1 MIEDGPVELALNPGS
16 IPSSSNLTRCASPST
31 AANLDGGSAGQE
43 ASASSGGLS
52 GAAIVIIILAAVLVV
67 VVLAVGAWC
76 LMRKRGEMTLQAVP
90 VSKQVS
96 VSATS
101 ASATAIPNVPQAAME
116 MQETKL

>member
-1 MIEDGPVELALNPGS
+1 MGAYESPRSPLAAPEQPQPPAPPAYPPYN
-16 IPSSSNLTRCASPST
+16 
-31 AANLDGGSAGQE
+31 ANLDGGSAGQE
-43 ASASSGGLS
+43 ASASSGGVS

-90 VSKQVS
+90 VSKS